1 MNSGIIPQRVTTVA
15 PTLAASPAGPL
26 RPVSARSYQSTA
38 KTPSSAIRGPTNT
51 EEEEE
56 ILLELI
62 EECER
67 VNLLLYFLYNLL
79 YLYDNYKKFDFLF
92 ILCIMPISI
101 SSLPQATMWGC
112 SPRLPI
118 PHPSPSPRLFS
129 PTQNLQVVIGTIACI
144 YRPNYNL
151 TFNLNMPPTAPF

>member
-92 ILCIMPISI
+92 I
-101 SSLPQATMWGC
+101 
-112 SPRLPI
+112 
-118 PHPSPSPRLFS
+118 
-129 PTQNLQVVIGTIACI
+129 
-144 YRPNYNL
+144 
-151 TFNLNMPPTAPF
+151 